1 MVLRAF
7 LDSWNAFVYFLIIM
21 CKFLVLKKQ
30 VLFTGL
36 VFLYSATIC
45 SGAMASDLIPIPA
58 RKPEAPV
65 YVSDDIIKNL
75 LAAESGE
82 GFQEEE
88 EEGIDGFFQ
97 DALVRIENS
106 VESLLQFGE
115 PPIPK
120 AKPMAKV
127 NQVLSEGDAEIY
139 GRIFTY
145 QERGNIEEANQE
157 LERLSDFR
165 LRGHVLYQR
174 YMHPTAYKTSY
185 EELRNWMD
193 LYADYPGAENIHKM
207 ALKRQPGGFEGDLN
221 KPQVSKKMMPVRAVT
236 VSRGKK
242 YASSRQ
248 RTTEQKRRIAEL
260 TQLVRHDVRKGN
272 LPQAVRDLEGHKAT
286 AWLDPVEQDLLLAD
300 IAAGYFYA
308 GQNDEAYDLAS
319 RAARRSGVHVPRAGW
334 LAGLAAWRSGDY
346 DQAARHFEVTG
357 RSPYASGWIA
367 ASGAYWAARAHMR
380 TGNVRAVSTWLKRA
394 SEHPHT
400 FYGLIATRALG
411 RDFDFNWKIP
421 TYTKDNHNLLM
432 KTPAGARAIML
443 VAAGQVRLAE
453 TELVRLNT
461 KDNTKLRKALLAY
474 AGYAGLPGLAM
485 RLGHSME
492 MDDGGFYLAAL
503 YPTGPWKPKEG
514 YKVDPA
520 LIHAIMRQES
530 RFDPNAK
537 SRSGAKGLMQVMPKT
552 ASHVAGQY
560 NLKTEYREQAA
571 LDNPQMNLEIGQR
584 YLEDLMTHNNVG
596 GDLFSLLIAYNAGPG
611 NLAKWKRALP
621 EIGDPLLFVESI
633 PASETRNYIERVL
646 ANYWMYRL
654 REDLPTPTLNAVAAG
669 RNAQYAVMGD
679 KDAFSLAD
687 RR

>member
-1 MVLRAF
+1 MFKVLSMKK
-7 LDSWNAFVYFLIIM
+7 LVLYTGLSFVYWVAF
-21 CKFLVLKKQ
+21 CF
-30 VLFTGL
+30 
-36 VFLYSATIC
+36 
-45 SGAMASDLIPIPA
+45 GAMASDLIPVPD
-58 RKPEAPV
+58 RKPDIPV
-65 YVSDDIIKNL
+65 YVDAEGDAIKNL
-75 LAAESGE
+75 LDAESGE

-88 EEGIDGFFQ
+88 SADSFFK
-97 DALVRIENS
+97 DAMVSIENS
-106 VESLLQFGE
+106 VESLLQFGT

-120 AKPMAKV
+120 SKPMPSADMI
-127 NQVLSEGDAEIY
+127 LSDDNAEIY
-139 GRIFTY
+139 ERIFVY
-145 QERGNIEEANQE
+145 QERGDMEAADGD
-157 LERLSDFR
+157 LERLEDFR

-185 EELRNWMD
+185 EELRNWLD
-193 LYADYPGAENIHKM
+193 LYADYPGAENIYKM
-207 ALKRQPGGFEGDLN
+207 ALKRQPQGFEGDLN
-221 KPQVSKKMMPVRAVT
+221 KPQALEKMVPVRAVT

-242 YASSRQ
+242 YTSSRQ

-260 TQLVRHDVRKGN
+260 AQLIRHDVRKGN
-272 LPQAVRDLEGHKAT
+272 LQQAVRDLETHSAT
-286 AWLDPVEQDLLLAD
+286 AWLDPVERDLLKAD

-308 GQNDEAYDLAS
+308 GENDKAYDLAS
-319 RAARRSGVHVPRAGW
+319 KAVRRSGVHVPRAGW
-334 LAGLAAWRSGDY
+334 LAGLAAWRRGDY

-421 TYTKDNHNLLM
+421 TYTKDNHDLLM
-432 KTPAGARAIML
+432 KTPSGARAIML
-443 VAAGQVRLAE
+443 VAAGQARLAE

-492 MDDGGFYLAAL
+492 MADGGVYHAAL

-584 YLEDLMTHNNVG
+584 YLEDLLTHNNVG

-621 EIGDPLLFVESI
+621 EVDDPLLFVESI
-633 PASETRNYIERVL
+633 PSSETRNYIERVL

-669 RNAQYAVMGD
+669 RNAQYAAMGD
-679 KDAFSLAD
+679 KDAFALAEN
-687 RR
+687 